1 MSKYRSHKGWY
12 KISNPSKFIRPI
24 DEYMESTI
32 NRDGNTYVQ
41 YKSGLERIAFCY
53 ADLNPK
59 IKYFSVEPF
68 NIPYLKPTDNK
79 VHRYF
84 IDMFLEFVTGD
95 KFLVE
100 IKSHHETI
108 PPEKPRVNTAR
119 SVIRYKNAVET
130 YMINQA
136 KWKSAKQFAE
146 KRGMRFIILT
156 ENELR

>member
-1 MSKYRSHKGWY
+1 MYRSHKGWY
-12 KISNPSKFIRPI
+12 KITNPSKFIRPI

-53 ADLNPK
+53 ADMNPK
-59 IKYFSVEPF
+59 IKFFSVEPF
-68 NIPYLKPTDNK
+68 NIQYIKPTDNK
-79 VHRYF
+79 IHRYY

-100 IKSHHETI
+100 IKSYNETI

-136 KWKSAKQFAE
+136 KWKSAREFAE